1 MRQDLD
7 KLVSELKRLGIRYNA
22 ARSLE
27 WQDCGKIVKTNRKEE
42 HNKIMWH
49 AAFGGPRITLGWVV
63 YDENI
68 WEDIIEELTS
78 EERAQGKEASY
89 LNATDPANQ

>member
-1 MRQDLD
+1 
-7 KLVSELKRLGIRYNA
+7 
-22 ARSLE
+22 
-27 WQDCGKIVKTNRKEE
+27 
-42 HNKIMWH
+42 MWH